1 MPVRAVMLGLG
12 AGFVSG
18 LLGIGGGVIIVPG
31 LVLWLGLEQHR
42 ASATSL
48 TVIVVA
54 ATTASLSFAVDGDV
68 DWPAAL
74 TVLVGSGAGAYVAAR
89 YMSRIPSVWLARAF
103 VAVALIAAARLAF
116 VT

>member
-1 MPVRAVMLGLG
+1 MPVRAVILGLA

-18 LLGIGGGVIIVPG
+18 LLGIGGGVIIVPS
-31 LVLWLGLEQHR
+31 LVLWLGLDLHR

-54 ATTASLSFAVDGDV
+54 AATAALSFALDGDV

-74 TVLVGSGAGAYVAAR
+74 TVLVGSGVGAFAAAR
-89 YMSRIPSVWLARAF
+89 AMVRIPSVWLARAF
-103 VAVALIAAARLAF
+103 VVVALIAAARLALD
-116 VT
+116 T